1 MNFENQ
7 GLPIAI
13 VKTTKTKKPP
23 VLSVDDKKSANT
35 NYNEFHL
42 GEEDQFQA
50 IPDPNTERT
59 ILYIS
64 GKSGSGK
71 SYYCKEY
78 VKEYQKLYPKN
89 TIYLFSSLNE
99 DPTIDEIK
107 GLKRIKLTPD
117 LLEEDLK
124 AEDFKNSLVIADD
137 VDCLTD
143 KKMLKCVNK
152 ILDSILQTGRHTK
165 TSLLI
170 TSHVACNASATK
182 MILNEAHQITMFPS
196 TMGNRNLKYLLD
208 AYLGLDKEQ
217 IKKVKSLKT
226 RWVTITRSY
235 PQIVYSQHDAFVVS
249 AL

>member
-7 GLPIAI
+7 GQPIAI
-13 VKTTKTKKPP
+13 VKTTRAKKPP
-23 VLSVDDKKSANT
+23 LLSVDDKKSAHT
-35 NYNEFHL
+35 NFNEFHL
-42 GEEDQFQA
+42 NEEDQFQA

-89 TIYLFSSLNE
+89 SIYLFSSLNE

-107 GLKRIKLTPD
+107 NLKRIKLTPD

-208 AYLGLDKEQ
+208 SYLGLDKEQ

-235 PQIVYSQHDAFVVS
+235 PQVVYSQHDAFVVS